1 MCAKAHAE
9 GSLHYSPPMVSRR
22 LLPVPLVLLALVV
35 SGCGDDKT
43 ASEVS
48 EATSTATTTQTDE
61 ATSNAEGK
69 GTSVEA
75 IAKGIGTDL
84 DKAPKFIEIS
94 GTPPKELIQE
104 DIVEGDGKEAKLGD
118 TIEVRYTLQVW
129 GGGVADDSWVRE
141 PNSSSFPLIE
151 GGLIE
156 GWTAGVPGMKEGG
169 RRLLIVPPEQGYGAQ
184 DQGAALPAN
193 STLVFAIDL
202 VKVTPAE

>member
-1 MCAKAHAE
+1 M
-9 GSLHYSPPMVSRR
+9 LSRR

-43 ASEVS
+43 AAEVS
-48 EATSTATTTQTDE
+48 EATSTATTATE
-61 ATSNAEGK
+61 AAPAGDGK
-69 GTSVEA
+69 APTVEQ

-84 DKAPKFIEIS
+84 DKAPEFIAMS
-94 GTPPKELIQE
+94 GTPPTKLIQE

-129 GGGVADDSWVRE
+129 DGQVADSSWTRE
-141 PNSSSFPLIE
+141 PNSTSFPLME

-156 GWTAGVPGMKEGG
+156 GWTAGIPGMKEGG
-169 RRLLIVPPEQGYGAQ
+169 RRLLIVPPAQGYGDQ

-193 STLVFAIDL
+193 STLVFAVDL
-202 VKVTPAE
+202 VKVTAGE

>member
-1 MCAKAHAE
+1 M
-9 GSLHYSPPMVSRR
+9 LSRR
-22 LLPVPLVLLALVV
+22 LLPVPLVLLTLVV
-35 SGCGDDKT
+35 AGCGDDKN
-43 ASEVS
+43 AAEVS
-48 EATSTATTTQTDE
+48 EATSTATTTATE
-61 ATSNAEGK
+61 AAPAADGK
-69 GTSVEA
+69 APTVDQ

-84 DKAPKFIEIS
+84 DKAPEFITMT
-94 GTPPKELIQE
+94 GTPPKELVQK

-129 GGGVADDSWVRE
+129 DGQVADSSWTRE
-141 PNSSSFPLIE
+141 PNSTSFPLVE

-156 GWTAGVPGMKEGG
+156 GWTTGIPGMKEGG

-193 STLVFAIDL
+193 STLVFAVDL

>member
-1 MCAKAHAE
+1 M
-9 GSLHYSPPMVSRR
+9 LSRR

-35 SGCGDDKT
+35 SGCGDDKN
-43 ASEVS
+43 AAEVS
-48 EATSTATTTQTDE
+48 EATSTAATTATETTTAAD
-61 ATSNAEGK
+61 GK
-69 GTSVEA
+69 APTVEQ

-84 DKAPKFIEIS
+84 DKAPEFIEMT

-129 GGGVADDSWVRE
+129 DGQVADSSWTRE
-141 PNSSSFPLIE
+141 PNSTSFPLVE

-156 GWTAGVPGMKEGG
+156 GWTAGIPGMKEGG

-193 STLVFAIDL
+193 STLVFAVDL
-202 VKVTPAE
+202 VKVTPGE

>member
-1 MCAKAHAE
+1 VRKGTE
-9 GSLHYSPPMVSRR
+9 GVPCIRLPSMLSRR

-35 SGCGDDKT
+35 SGCGDDNT
-43 ASEVS
+43 AKDVT
-48 EATSTATTTQTDE
+48 EATSTEQTTATG
-61 ATSNAEGK
+61 AEG
-69 GTSVEA
+69 GGAAPSVEE
-75 IAKGIGTDL
+75 IAEGIGTDL
-84 DKAPKFIEIS
+84 DKAPEFVEMT
-94 GTPPKELIQE
+94 GTPPTELIQE

-129 GGGVADDSWVRE
+129 DGEVADSSWTRE
-141 PNSSSFPLIE
+141 PNSTSFPLVK

-156 GWTAGVPGMKEGG
+156 GWTAGIPGMKEGG

-193 STLVFAIDL
+193 STLVFAVDL

>member
-1 MCAKAHAE
+1 M
-9 GSLHYSPPMVSRR
+9 LSRR

-35 SGCGDDKT
+35 SGCGDDKN
-43 ASEVS
+43 AAEVS
-48 EATSTATTTQTDE
+48 EATSTAATTATETTTAAD
-61 ATSNAEGK
+61 GK
-69 GTSVEA
+69 APTVEQ

-84 DKAPKFIEIS
+84 DKAPEFIEMT

-129 GGGVADDSWVRE
+129 DGQVADSSWTRE
-141 PNSSSFPLIE
+141 PNSTSFPLVE

-156 GWTAGVPGMKEGG
+156 GWATGIPGRKEGG

-193 STLVFAIDL
+193 STLVFAVDL
-202 VKVTPAE
+202 VKVSPGE